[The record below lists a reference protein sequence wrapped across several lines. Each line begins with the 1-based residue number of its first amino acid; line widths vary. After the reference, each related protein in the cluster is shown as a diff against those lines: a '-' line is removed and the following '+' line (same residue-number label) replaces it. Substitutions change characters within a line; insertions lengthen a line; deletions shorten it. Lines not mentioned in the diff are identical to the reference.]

1 MEARYENDDLQKA
14 LEVLKSGG
22 IILFPT
28 DTVWSLGCDA
38 TNAVAV
44 KKIHDLKKRPSS
56 KQMLIL
62 VDVPTRLTNYIK
74 EIPALAWEIIDL
86 TTKPLTIVY
95 SGAKNLPEH
104 LVTSKGSVAI
114 RVTSELF
121 SQTLCSRLKKPIVSS
136 SANYN
141 SKPTPRNFSEIDES
155 IVKAVDYVVQFR
167 QNDATIYNPSG
178 IIELGIHGEIKV
190 IRE

>member
-1 MEARYENDDLQKA
+1 MEARYANDDLQKA

-22 IILFPT
+22 IILYPT
-28 DTVWSLGCDA
+28 DTVWGLGCDA
-38 TNAVAV
+38 TNAAAV
-44 KKIHDLKKRPSS
+44 KKIHDLKKRPAT
-56 KQMLIL
+56 KQMLVL
-62 VDVPTRLTNYIK
+62 VDAPSRLTNYIQ
-74 EIPALAWEIIDL
+74 EVPALAWEIIDL

-95 SGAKNLPEH
+95 SGAKNLPES
-104 LVTSKGSVAI
+104 LITNKGSVAI
-114 RVTSELF
+114 RVTNELF
-121 SQTLCSRLKKPIVSS
+121 SQTLCSRLKKPIVST

-155 IVKAVDYVVQFR
+155 IVKAVDYVVQYR
-167 QNDATIYNPSG
+167 QDDANIHSPSG